1 VRNHGVLIVAVFLG
15 VWGPRA
21 GAQGA
26 PTATPTASATPSATS
41 TASPTTTWTVTL
53 PPTGTI
59 DTPTQTASPTPSSTA
74 TASPTVT
81 ATATVTSTATATS
94 TPGIASFGVSPAS
107 LPGPVTLS
115 WVTTAEMTRLHA
127 KVFTSSF
134 RLLKR
139 FPIRKEDSPDLFKA
153 GAHQLVWDG
162 LDDRGRALVAGR
174 YYLFLSA
181 EKGKLK
187 FSAETQ
193 VEQP

>member
-1 VRNHGVLIVAVFLG
+1 V
-15 VWGPRA
+15 GPRRPHGHPHGERDPQRDLDGLPHDHVDGHSDPHGNDRYPDPDRLA
-21 GAQGA
+21 HALFHRDGVPHGDGDSDGDVHRDRDLHARHRLFRRE
-26 PTATPTASATPSATS
+26 PRVASR
-41 TASPTTTWTVTL
+41 
-53 PPTGTI
+53 
-59 DTPTQTASPTPSSTA
+59 
-74 TASPTVT
+74 
-81 ATATVTSTATATS
+81 
-94 TPGIASFGVSPAS
+94 
-107 LPGPVTLS
+107 PVTLS

-181 EKGKLK
+181 EKGN
-187 FSAETQ
+187 
-193 VEQP
+193 